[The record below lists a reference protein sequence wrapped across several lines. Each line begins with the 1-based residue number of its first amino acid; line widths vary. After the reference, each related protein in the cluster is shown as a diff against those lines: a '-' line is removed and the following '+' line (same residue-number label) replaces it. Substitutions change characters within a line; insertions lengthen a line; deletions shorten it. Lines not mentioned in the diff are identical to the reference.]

1 MLKFLPAVRN
11 GEQDTLGIRV
21 ETGGIMRNVPALIF
35 FIAVGLL
42 AVSVPLVAHHGN
54 AAFDPASVTVTGTV
68 TEFTW
73 GNPHCFVRFDV
84 KDKDGGIVHWVAE
97 TSNPSDMIDRG
108 WTKNSL
114 KPGYEACLLYT
125 SPSPRDRQKS
135 RMPSSA

>member
-1 MLKFLPAVRN
+1 
-11 GEQDTLGIRV
+11 
-21 ETGGIMRNVPALIF
+21 MRNVPALIF
-35 FIAVGLL
+35 FMAVGLL

-114 KPGYEACLLYT
+114 KPGYEVTVTML
-125 SPSPRDRQKS
+125 PVKS
-135 RMPSSA
+135 GKPIGRVQQIVLAGGKVLSTALPLAPKPNE